1 MQTQTVAQAV
11 DQTLF
16 DKRTKRVLCLMPGV
30 MFGMPPENCSEL
42 LERIDCPICSQ
53 LLDVLELQHRL
64 ELQQRKI
71 KKDARKPMQDK
82 YERRKRL
89 WLIGRFFTEP
99 VDPDIQ
105 FMPEYAST
113 HAALETQIGELDRD
127 VRCLRDRCSTHWEGT
142 NACKLS
148 FELVRRLFAKD
159 HSLISQ

>member
-11 DQTLF
+11 DQTSF

-42 LERIDCPICSQ
+42 LERIDCPHCSQ
-53 LLDVLELQHRL
+53 LLDVLELQHSL
-64 ELQQRKI
+64 EQQQREI
-71 KKDARKPMQDK
+71 RKDARKPMQDV

-89 WLIGRFFTEP
+89 WFIGRFFTEP
-99 VDPDIQ
+99 VDPDIRS
-105 FMPEYAST
+105 MPEYASA
-113 HAALETQIGELDRD
+113 HAELDARIGELDRD
-127 VRCLRDRCSTHWEGT
+127 VRCLRDRCSAHWGET

-159 HSLISQ
+159 YTLISQ